1 MSMVDVAELRRL
13 VAEHDALAG
22 DRSSDARQR
31 LRDIGYTIGVYT
43 GEADAARAVTRARE
57 LLDAGRSR
65 QEVRAGADGQ
75 GGHDGHGGQGRRSA
89 PGETPAE
96 SLLAELGELA
106 AREQG
111 RSRSFS
117 TLGDV
122 LQLARVALPACAG
135 AAVSTWHDEG
145 SVHTLAAGSPQLLA
159 LERVQ
164 GEAGAGP
171 LSRIRAQGEGQVV
184 VRIEPGRPG
193 RFTDRARRCGVRTV
207 VAAHLRTHPHGCTAF
222 SVYLL
227 SPEEPEPPA
236 LRLVSALALQS
247 SIALDRSALARTV
260 ADLLDRR
267 HTTGL
272 AMGVVME
279 RYGVAPHTALMLLA
293 GVAQRLDTDLAAVAR
308 RLTGRERPDARTVA
322 EPD

>member
-22 DRSSDARQR
+22 DRSPDARQR

-43 GEADAARAVTRARE
+43 GEADAARALTRARE
-57 LLDAGRSR
+57 LLDAGR
-65 QEVRAGADGQ
+65 
-75 GGHDGHGGQGRRSA
+75 DGHAGRPGAPADPGRRTPPA
-89 PGETPAE
+89 AAIPAE
-96 SLLAELGELA
+96 AVPDALLAELGELA

-111 RSRSFS
+111 RPRPFS

-122 LQLARVALPACAG
+122 LHLARVALPDCAG

-159 LERVQ
+159 LERAQ

-171 LSRIRAQGEGQVV
+171 LSRTRAQGEGQVV
-184 VRIEPGRPG
+184 VRIGPGRPG
-193 RFTDRARRCGVRTV
+193 RFTDRARRCGIRTV

-222 SVYLL
+222 SAYLH
-227 SPEEPEPPA
+227 SPEEPAAPV
-236 LRLVSALALQS
+236 LRLVAALALQA
-247 SIALDRSALARTV
+247 SITLDRSALARTG

-267 HTTGL
+267 HATGL

-293 GVAQRLDTDLAAVAR
+293 QVAQRLDTDLGTVAR
-308 RLTGRERPDARTVA
+308 RLADRDRPGARA
-322 EPD
+322 AADPG

>member
-1 MSMVDVAELRRL
+1 MSIVDVAELRRL

-57 LLDAGRSR
+57 LLDAKDGGPTASGNPGPGPGPGARR
-65 QEVRAGADGQ
+65 RRA
-75 GGHDGHGGQGRRSA
+75 A
-89 PGETPAE
+89 PAQALSET
-96 SLLAELGELA
+96 LLAELGELA
-106 AREQG
+106 GRERG
-111 RSRSFS
+111 RSRPFS
-117 TLGDV
+117 TLGEV
-122 LQLARVALPACAG
+122 LHLARVALPDCAG
-135 AAVSTWHDEG
+135 AAVSTWHDDG
-145 SVHTLAAGSPQLLA
+145 AVHTLAAGSPQLLA
-159 LERVQ
+159 LERAQ

-171 LSRIRAQGEGQVV
+171 LARIRTQGEGQVV
-184 VRIEPGRPG
+184 VRIEAGRPG

-222 SVYLL
+222 SAYLL
-227 SPEEPEPPA
+227 SSTEPGA
-236 LRLVSALALQS
+236 SVLRLVAALALQS
-247 SIALDRSALARTV
+247 SIALDRSALARAV

-293 GVAQRLDTDLAAVAR
+293 RAARRLDTDLGTVAR
-308 RLTGRERPDARTVA
+308 RLSAHDRPGTGPAPD
-322 EPD
+322 PD

>member
-22 DRSSDARQR
+22 DGSPDARQR

-57 LLDAGRSR
+57 LLDAGRDGPAGGTGVPTDPDR
-65 QEVRAGADGQ
+65 QA
-75 GGHDGHGGQGRRSA
+75 
-89 PGETPAE
+89 TPAE
-96 SLLAELGELA
+96 ALPDALLAELGELA

-122 LQLARVALPACAG
+122 LHLARVALPDCAG

-145 SVHTLAAGSPQLLA
+145 SVRTLAAGSPQLLA
-159 LERVQ
+159 LERAQ

-171 LSRIRAQGEGQVV
+171 LSRTRAQGEGHVV

-193 RFTDRARRCGVRTV
+193 RFTDRARRCGIRTV

-222 SVYLL
+222 SAYLL
-227 SPEEPEPPA
+227 SPGEPAAPV
-236 LRLVSALALQS
+236 LRLIAALALQA

-293 GVAQRLDTDLAAVAR
+293 QVAQRLDTDLGTVAR
-308 RLTGRERPDARTVA
+308 RLTDRDRPGGRTSS
-322 EPD
+322 

>member
-43 GEADAARAVTRARE
+43 GEADAARAMARARE
-57 LLDAGRSR
+57 LLDSGP
-65 QEVRAGADGQ
+65 DGPD
-75 GGHDGHGGQGRRSA
+75 GHDGHDGHDGRPSGEPGGGA
-89 PGETPAE
+89 ATAEAFPE
-96 SLLAELGELA
+96 SLLATLGDLA
-106 AREQG
+106 AREHG

-122 LQLARVALPACAG
+122 LHLARVAVPDCVG

-159 LERVQ
+159 LERAQ
-164 GEAGAGP
+164 AEAGAGP

-184 VRIEPGRPG
+184 LRIEPGRPG

-222 SVYLL
+222 SAYLR
-227 SPEEPEPPA
+227 SPEEPGPPV
-236 LRLVSALALQS
+236 LRLVAALALQS
-247 SIALDRSALARTV
+247 SIALDRSTLARTV

-267 HTTGL
+267 HSTGL

-293 GVAQRLDTDLAAVAR
+293 QLAQRLDTDLGTVAR
-308 RLTGRERPDARTVA
+308 RLAHRDRPGARPA
-322 EPD
+322 PEPG